1 MTTTEHNGRKM
12 IRIDELD
19 DSGKGEDVWRCSI
32 HGHVYNLQTLL
43 HSDDWPLLSELQGNT
58 YKLVEEPPERDD
70 LLSEIERENERMKWF
85 LEGIGAGFR
94 IFDEAQTMNREEF
107 GKWVREEFEN
117 LHSGAD
123 GGCE

>member
-1 MTTTEHNGRKM
+1 MTTTEHIGRKV
-12 IRIDELD
+12 IRIYELD
-19 DSGKGEDVWRCSI
+19 DSGRGEDVWRCSI
-32 HGHVYNLQTLL
+32 HGYIFNLQTLS

-70 LLSEIERENERMKWF
+70 LLSEIKRENERMKWF